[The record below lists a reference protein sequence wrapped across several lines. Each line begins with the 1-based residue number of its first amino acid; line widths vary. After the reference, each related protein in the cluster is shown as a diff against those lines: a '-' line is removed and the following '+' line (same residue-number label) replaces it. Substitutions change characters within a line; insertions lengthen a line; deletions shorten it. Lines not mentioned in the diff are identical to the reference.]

1 MGAAPAPSFTSWQS
15 PSEGSSSLPGSSS
28 AFLFLSLFPFPLY
41 LFLLSPPPL
50 PFFSFSFSLSSEFRL
65 HRRQLLIPTY
75 WDGVGATQP
84 ALHPWKAQS
93 PQPLVPLA
101 TPPQQ
106 HSLLQGQPHAQE
118 CPQDPP
124 QLSQQALLWQESL
137 GTNCSACHPMAPCPP
152 ARSWERRMRTP
163 PPLSRVCDG
172 VGMQQCCAV
181 L

>member
-124 QLSQQALLWQESL
+124 
-137 GTNCSACHPMAPCPP
+137 PP
-152 ARSWERRMRTP
+152 ALTAGFALAGEFGHKLQR
-163 PPLSRVCDG
+163 LSSNGTMSSSEELGEKDENATSFEQS
-172 VGMQQCCAV
+172 M
-181 L
+181 